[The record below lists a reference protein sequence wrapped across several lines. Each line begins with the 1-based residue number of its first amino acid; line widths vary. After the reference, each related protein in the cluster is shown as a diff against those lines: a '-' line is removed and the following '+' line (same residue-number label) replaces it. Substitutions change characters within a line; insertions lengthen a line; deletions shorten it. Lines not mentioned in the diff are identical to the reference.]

1 MIYSDSVPASA
12 TTTDVATPAP
22 WVPWTRAGC
31 DVGDVSTANMVLE
44 NAGFDIPKVFGPDSP
59 EAAQL
64 NADTRGPAV
73 LQPGDR
79 RLRRSRGAL
88 RAGEPVLRGR
98 GGGQVRAEH
107 AVADTAVA
115 DVLPDEPGGYT
126 GYQALFG
133 HKYIAPQLGA
143 GDTAEPDRTT
153 ATR

>member
-64 NADTRGPAV
+64 SRHPGCRHSSTRRP
-73 LQPGDR
+73 P
-79 RLRRSRGAL
+79 
-88 RAGEPVLRGR
+88 
-98 GGGQVRAEH
+98 
-107 AVADTAVA
+107 
-115 DVLPDEPGGYT
+115 
-126 GYQALFG
+126 
-133 HKYIAPQLGA
+133 
-143 GDTAEPDRTT
+143 TT
-153 ATR
+153 WV